1 MASTPAVPIEEQLK
15 QLNAARKLALENSA
29 YYDRIVKGV
38 LPVIGP
44 TSSIELK
51 RWGAEF
57 LAESLA
63 TPVLSMRDKESLTLS
78 VLDTLKSLLESEQD
92 DAIVLKA
99 SIAAAASAYPV
110 VLRWIIHNSYH
121 TEAWEQTSA
130 IKSRILRIWD
140 GAPAPVRLSCIKF
153 AQRVVLAQT
162 TSNGQ
167 EVKYGGL
174 DISLGMVPANHPLL
188 DPRLME
194 AEATGLLDR
203 MLGVLQDNSNDAL
216 LVDATLNCLS
226 ILIRTRPSTSNRII
240 NCVLNFNPL
249 KLANSPMTPKNK
261 VLMKS
266 MEKTTRML
274 MINILKRHVSS
285 RDPNNQHS
293 GRVQQYV
300 ERLMRSRAE
309 IFDEAGRKRQLAD
322 QAAAQYGDLKRQ
334 KMQDASAAAPEP
346 AAPAQ
351 PAVIPPLAPGPQTLA
366 AVFTLTNNPGLQAFD
381 ATSIPANLVAK
392 IVARTLNTLDQSV
405 LDFAVNG
412 IRSRLHTLQ
421 AAAVT
426 AAAQYAAHGAAGL
439 PGAINPA
446 TAPLGV
452 EEDDDDY
459 EPNLDAAEDT
469 EQILNKLDN
478 APPETALDEYAD
490 PNAALGLGPF
500 TLAPPPLIDADVAS
514 KLSSAA
520 ASRLFGPLSSLSSEG
535 PSKKPKA
542 GINRLAASSY
552 DRDSWLT
559 VATRL
564 ATRSTF
570 GLEEEEQEEEQTSA
584 VKSEEGAVSHPL
596 ASTFNQS
603 IREMLFTY
611 ILEDWRPRIE
621 VAVAWLSEEWYNDQ
635 LTKRTGLRNAPL
647 HYETWAL
654 RLLDGFMTF
663 ITAQDKVLTRFLA
676 EIPELS
682 GELLGRLKTLC
693 GDPNTLG
700 LAMTSLLYLVMMR
713 PPARELA
720 LDTVGGI
727 WVEYEEARPL
737 AAKYLSKW
745 RPGWVE
751 QQMHLQAAKAVAGG
765 GGNGA
770 AGIAA

>member
-1 MASTPAVPIEEQLK
+1 M
-15 QLNAARKLALENSA
+15 
-29 YYDRIVKGV
+29 
-38 LPVIGP
+38 
-44 TSSIELK
+44 
-51 RWGAEF
+51 
-57 LAESLA
+57 
-63 TPVLSMRDKESLTLS
+63 
-78 VLDTLKSLLESEQD
+78 
-92 DAIVLKA
+92 
-99 SIAAAASAYPV
+99 
-110 VLRWIIHNSYH
+110 HNSYH
-121 TEAWEQTSA
+121 VEAWEQISA

-162 TSNGQ
+162 VSNGQ
-167 EVKYGGL
+167 EAKYGGL
-174 DISLGMVPANHPLL
+174 DISLGMVPPNHPLL

-203 MLGVLQDNSNDAL
+203 MLAVLQDNSSDAL

-274 MINILKRHVSS
+274 MINILKR
-285 RDPNNQHS
+285 DPNNQHG
-293 GRVQQYV
+293 GRIQQYV

-334 KMQDASAAAPEP
+334 KMETTAAVAPGP
-346 AAPAQ
+346 AAPVQ
-351 PAVIPPLAPGPQTLA
+351 PVVVPPLAPGPQTLA
-366 AVFTLTNNPGLQAFD
+366 AIFTLTNNPGLQAFD
-381 ATSIPANLVAK
+381 ATNIPANLVAK
-392 IVARTLNTLDQSV
+392 IVARTLNTIDQSV

-412 IRSRLHTLQ
+412 VRSRLHTLQ

-426 AAAQYAAHGAAGL
+426 AAAQYAAQGAAV
-439 PGAINPA
+439 PPAINPA

-478 APPETALDEYAD
+478 APPETSLDEYAN

-500 TLAPPPLIDADVAS
+500 TLPPPPLIDANVAS
-514 KLSSAA
+514 KLSTVA
-520 ASRLFGPLSSLSSEG
+520 ASRVFGPLSSLSSEG
-535 PSKKPKA
+535 PAKKPKA

-559 VATRL
+559 VVTRL

-570 GLEEEEQEEEQTSA
+570 GLEEQQGPIKAEDG
-584 VKSEEGAVSHPL
+584 GAVPRPPV
-596 ASTFNQS
+596 ASTFNNAT
-603 IREMLFTY
+603 REMLFTY

-621 VAVAWLSEEWYNDQ
+621 IAVAWLSEEWYNDQ
-635 LTKRTGLRNAPL
+635 LTKRLGVENAPL

-663 ITAQDKVLTRFLA
+663 ITGQDKVLTRFLA

-682 GELLGRLKTLC
+682 RELLGRLKTLC

-713 PPARELA
+713 PPVRELA
-720 LDTVGGI
+720 LDTVTGI
-727 WVEYEEARPL
+727 WVECEYFLKRGYRREDDANHVVITDEEARPL

-745 RPGWVE
+745 RPGWVD
-751 QQMHLQAAKAVAGG
+751 QQLQLQAAQQAA
-765 GGNGA
+765 NGA
-770 AGIAA
+770 ALAA

>member
-1 MASTPAVPIEEQLK
+1 MASTPAVPIEEQIK
-15 QLNAARKLALENSA
+15 QLDAARKLALENSA

-63 TPVLSMRDKESLTLS
+63 TPVLSTRDKESLTLS

-110 VLRWIIHNSYH
+110 VMRWIIHNSYH
-121 TEAWEQTSA
+121 TEAWEQISS

-167 EVKYGGL
+167 EAKYGGL

-203 MLGVLQDNSNDAL
+203 MLGVLQDNSSDAL

-274 MINILKRHVSS
+274 MINILKR
-285 RDPNNQHS
+285 DPNNQHG
-293 GRVQQYV
+293 GRIQQYV

-334 KMQDASAAAPEP
+334 KMQDAAPAATGP

-351 PAVIPPLAPGPQTLA
+351 PVVIPPLAPGPQTLA

-381 ATSIPANLVAK
+381 ATNIPANLVAK

-426 AAAQYAAHGAAGL
+426 AAAQHAAQGAAVL

-452 EEDDDDY
+452 DEDDDDY

-478 APPETALDEYAD
+478 APPETTLDEYAD

-500 TLAPPPLIDADVAS
+500 TLPSPPLIDADVAS
-514 KLSSAA
+514 KLSSVA
-520 ASRLFGPLSSLSSEG
+520 ASRVFGPLSSLSSEG
-535 PSKKPKA
+535 PGKKPKA
-542 GINRLAASSY
+542 GINRLAASTY

-559 VATRL
+559 VVTRL

-570 GLEEEEQEEEQTSA
+570 GLEQQQQPATKA
-584 VKSEEGAVSHPL
+584 EEGVGALSRLPL

-603 IREMLFTY
+603 IRETLFNY

-621 VAVAWLSEEWYNDQ
+621 VAVTWLSEEWYNDQ
-635 LTKRTGLRNAPL
+635 LTKRMGVPNAPL

-682 GELLGRLKTLC
+682 RELLGKLKTLC

-713 PPARELA
+713 PPVRELA

-751 QQMHLQAAKAVAGG
+751 QQMQLQAAKAVAGG
-765 GGNGA
+765 NGA
-770 AGIAA
+770 AIAA